1 MAARVL
7 SFTLGLGGQVGQLD
21 EGGWGGKA
29 YSGPRTGAREGP
41 EEAGTF
47 EELKEDPMAGGENA
61 K

>member
-1 MAARVL
+1 M
-7 SFTLGLGGQVGQLD
+7 SFTLGLGGQVGQLG

-29 YSGPRTGAREGP
+29 HSGPRTGAREGP

-47 EELKEDPMAGGENA
+47 EELKEDPMAGGEKA